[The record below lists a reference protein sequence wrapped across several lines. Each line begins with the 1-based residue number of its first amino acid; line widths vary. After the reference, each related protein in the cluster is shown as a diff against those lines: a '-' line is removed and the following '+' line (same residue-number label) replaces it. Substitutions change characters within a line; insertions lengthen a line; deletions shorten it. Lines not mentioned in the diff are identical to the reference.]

1 MWPENS
7 EWILFPGSA
16 GPSDADADAEDGATF
31 VPCATHIWERL
42 TRCLCGNAWAM
53 A

>member
-16 GPSDADADAEDGATF
+16 GPSDADADVCAVCHSHLGEVDT
-31 VPCATHIWERL
+31 VPLWERL
-42 TRCLCGNAWAM
+42 GDGLKM
-53 A
+53 LV